1 MERVNTTG
9 VLTASDGPDLLNK
22 IRDNI
27 ADVGWTIL
35 DDRISEDNYI
45 VIYSEG
51 SDKNND
57 RLPCYVRC
65 RQSTTYLIF
74 DVFIYWNH
82 TTHVGYSFTGY
93 SSPTYTGTNSMGV
106 SCDSTTYNTLEIK
119 GNVDFLWFN
128 LYRPSNTTRSVHYIC
143 RIDNPTWDYIG
154 EWQEATSPGSSI
166 TVQLRPG
173 DPEKL
178 KVGSEYRIISP
189 EGHVDISTVMAKE
202 VGYDQITLH
211 SANYT
216 LVSGTKIGSHPFP
229 WISVGK
235 ANNTMNTQYLS
246 KIITNS
252 YSTTVSVGVVTSFTR
267 AINGQTYSND
277 YYNHD
282 EVTLQPLLFY
292 DSYGS
297 VGSSSY
303 VQYCNLNPMV
313 YGTIIGIN
321 QLDVGTTSTSS
332 LDSLIDDNKSW
343 VTDVFKDM
351 AVILTT
357 GEQQETL
364 RFIESNTA
372 DTLNIAPDFST
383 TVSGGVAFTICEA
396 FYVLDNKPT
405 TFLAIKAL

>member
-1 MERVNTTG
+1 MERVYSTG

-27 ADVGWTIL
+27 EDIGWTIY

-45 VIYSEG
+45 VIYSPG

-65 RQSTTYLIF
+65 KQSTTYLLF
-74 DVFIYWNH
+74 DVFIYWNA
-82 TTHVGYSFTGY
+82 TTHLGYCFTGY
-93 SSPTYTGTNSMGV
+93 STPTTYSTSSMGV
-106 SCDSTTYNTLEIK
+106 SCDSATYNTLEIK
-119 GNVDFLWFN
+119 GNIDFLWFN
-128 LYRPSNTTRSVHYIC
+128 LYRPSNALRYVHYIC

-154 EWQEATSPGSSI
+154 EWQESTSPGSSV

-173 DPEKL
+173 DSEKF

-189 EGHVDISTVMAKE
+189 EGHVDISTIMAKE
-202 VGYDQITLH
+202 VGYDQITLYTT
-211 SANYT
+211 NYT

-229 WISVGK
+229 WLSVGR
-235 ANNTMNTQYLS
+235 ANNTMYVQYLF
-246 KIITNS
+246 KATTNS
-252 YSTTVSVGVVTSFTR
+252 YSTTTSIGASLSYSR
-267 AINGQTYSND
+267 AINGQTYNND

-282 EVTLQPLLFY
+282 EVTLQPFIFF
-292 DSYGS
+292 DTYGS
-297 VGSSSY
+297 IGSSSY

-332 LDSLIDDNKSW
+332 SGSLIDDNKSW
-343 VTDVFKDM
+343 VVDVFKDM

-364 RFIESNTA
+364 RVIESNTV
-372 DTLNIAPDFST
+372 DTINITPDFST

-396 FYVLDNKPT
+396 FYILDNKPT